1 MADPLQARR
10 ETLESWQLLFQF
22 YRDLE
27 DELLWIQDK
36 LQATVMKDW
45 GTSLQSIQTIVKK
58 HLVSLVQKSVTYTY
72 ACLTCASKLCWTVV
86 LAFSSAFFT
95 GLLSKHKEPL
105 LIC

>member
-1 MADPLQARR
+1 MCGIVLFHLIDRPSEKQLHLIIFLRYNGLAEPLQARR

-36 LQATVMKDW
+36 LQGTVTKDL

-58 HLVSLVQKSVTYTY
+58 HLVSLVQNSVTII
-72 ACLTCASKLCWTVV
+72 LV
-86 LAFSSAFFT
+86 LQNS
-95 GLLSKHKEPL
+95 
-105 LIC
+105 